1 MVSKVSDGKIS
12 DIRIVC
18 GAVQCTPRRLLEVE
32 DLLKGESPTSEM
44 EDLVARVASSGA
56 KPLNYNHFKIP
67 LMENLAKRSVRS
79 LA

>member
-1 MVSKVSDGKIS
+1 MY
-12 DIRIVC
+12 
-18 GAVQCTPRRLLEVE
+18 PRRLIEVE
-32 DLLKGESPTSEM
+32 DLLGEFPSEM
-44 EDLVARVASSGA
+44 EDLVARVASSGS